1 MYHHH
6 VDTAK
11 KLAIKRA
18 RVNIKSL
25 AAEIKII
32 KAEIRKTADTVVKND
47 LHEHHV
53 NKVRPEARLAN
64 LAIGYL
70 KGRKIGEVEKTAK
83 LLNFAKLREKIA
95 RFCPYG
101 LPSPTLDDV
110 IKWAKNS

>member
-1 MYHHH
+1 MS
-6 VDTAK
+6 DNFTAK

-32 KAEIRKTADTVVKND
+32 KAEIRKTNDVIVKND
-47 LHEHHV
+47 LHDHHI

-70 KGRKIGEVEKTAK
+70 KRRKRYEIESTTKEI
-83 LLNFAKLREKIA
+83 NFNKLREKIA
-95 RFCPYG
+95 KFCSSG
-101 LPSPTLDDV
+101 LPAPSIDD
-110 IKWAKNS
+110 IARWFSLKKA